1 MTTRRSVALAAVVLT
16 VLAGAALIAVVIR
29 IVPEDDAAEAEAA
42 RFENSLRAIEEDRG
56 PVFPEP
62 EPLIPPP
69 RSEDA
74 PAPASSPLG
83 VAPPVVRTRDDR
95 DDEFRDFLRSAE
107 RAHEVEPV
115 NRSWAYQM
123 EQRVMN
129 ASDALRA
136 SRELSYE
143 ITGLSCRSETCLL
156 DVTWPSYEIARR
168 EYSEIA
174 ISLRVPCGR
183 TVLIPTPE
191 DRSREN
197 EYATRVVLHC
207 QG

>member
-1 MTTRRSVALAAVVLT
+1 
-16 VLAGAALIAVVIR
+16 
-29 IVPEDDAAEAEAA
+29 
-42 RFENSLRAIEEDRG
+42 
-56 PVFPEP
+56 
-62 EPLIPPP
+62 
-69 RSEDA
+69 
-74 PAPASSPLG
+74 
-83 VAPPVVRTRDDR
+83 
-95 DDEFRDFLRSAE
+95 
-107 RAHEVEPV
+107 
-115 NRSWAYQM
+115 
-123 EQRVMN
+123 MN